1 LALELYP
8 RFFFWKHGDSNF
20 SAGLMATK
28 KFFHPYGTFFIGD
41 EYEKKL
47 WEDKWLGNATL

>member
-1 LALELYP
+1 
-8 RFFFWKHGDSNF
+8 
-20 SAGLMATK
+20 MATK